1 MTRNLLIACISI
13 LGMIAMQSCS
23 NNGAATKAGA
33 VDNGQLMG
41 VGTTSKWSVIN
52 PMGMSYVPSG
62 TLHIGQSDQDL
73 NNSLTNR
80 TKSISISGFYMD
92 NTEITNS
99 EYRQFVHWVRD
110 SIALT
115 YLNAFSSGMDAEGG
129 ATEGE
134 NLDWTYPID
143 WSSGSE
149 DADALADMFYQ
160 GDDQFGNNK
169 EIDTRKLNYKWEW
182 YDWKQAAKSKKNKS
196 NSAMR
201 SDFIKR
207 KEIAIYPDTLC
218 WISDFSYSH
227 NEPMAR
233 AYFSHPAFDEYPV
246 VGVTWDQANAFCAWR
261 TELWNNHAKATG
273 GQQIE
278 SFRLP
283 FEYEWEYAARGGL
296 DGAPFPWGGPYLRN
310 SKGCLL
316 ANFKPGRGNYPE
328 DGGMYTVPVAS
339 YNPNEFNLYDMSGNV
354 AEWTSSAFF
363 ENANSFIHDVNPDI
377 QFDAEDDD
385 PITLRRKVLRGG
397 SWKDIG
403 YYLRTGV
410 RHWEYQDTSK
420 SYIGFRCT
428 LSFLGRSMSDFN

>member
-1 MTRNLLIACISI
+1 MTRNLLVVCLSI
-13 LGMIAMQSCS
+13 FGILAFQSCS
-23 NNGAATKAGA
+23 NNSSALTGSQAIG
-33 VDNGQLMG
+33 NGQVVG
-41 VGTTSKWSVIN
+41 VGASNAKWSVIN

-92 NTEITNS
+92 NTEITNA

-110 SIALT
+110 SMALT
-115 YLNAFSSGMDAEGG
+115 YLNAFVDNESGEQY
-129 ATEGE
+129 
-134 NLDWTYPID
+134 LDWTYPID
-143 WSSGSE
+143 WTPGSE
-149 DADALADMFYQ
+149 DASALSDLYFQ
-160 GDDQFGNNK
+160 GDDQFGNSK
-169 EIDTRKLNYKWEW
+169 DIDSRKLNYKWEW
-182 YDWKQAAKSKKNKS
+182 YDWKEAASASKRSNKDVT
-196 NSAMR
+196 R
-201 SDFIKR
+201 SSFIK
-207 KEIAIYPDTLC
+207 KDEINVYPDTLC
-218 WISDFSYSH
+218 WINDFSYAH

-233 AYFSHPAFDEYPV
+233 SYFSHPAFDEYPV
-246 VGVTWDQANAFCAWR
+246 VGVTWDQATAFCAWR
-261 TELWNNHAKATG
+261 TELWNNHANALG
-273 GQQIE
+273 GQEIDQ
-278 SFRLP
+278 FRLP

-339 YNPNEFNLYDMSGNV
+339 YNPNEYNLYDMSGNV

-363 ENANSFIHDVNPDI
+363 ENANSFIHDQNPDI
-377 QFDAEDDD
+377 RFDAEEGD

-428 LSFLGRSMSDFN
+428 MSFLGRSMGDFNN

>member
-1 MTRNLLIACISI
+1 MTRNLLVALITLCGI
-13 LGMIAMQSCS
+13 LAVQSCS
-23 NNGAATKAGA
+23 NSSTGAASGLG
-33 VDNGQLMG
+33 NGQVVG
-41 VGTTSKWSVIN
+41 VSSSATKWSVID
-52 PMGMSYVPSG
+52 PMGMSYVRSG
-62 TLHIGQSDQDL
+62 NLHVGQSDQDL

-80 TKSISISGFYMD
+80 TKAISISGFYMD

-99 EYRQFVHWVRD
+99 EYRQFVYWVRD

-115 YLNAFSSGMDAEGG
+115 YLNAFTPSE
-129 ATEGE
+129 TGE
-134 NLDWTYPID
+134 EYLDWTYPID
-143 WSSGSE
+143 WTNGSE
-149 DADALADMFYQ
+149 DAAALSDLFYQ

-169 EIDTRKLNYKWEW
+169 ELDTRKLNYKWEW
-182 YDWKQAAKSKKNKS
+182 YDWKEAAKANKNK
-196 NSAMR
+196 NSTASR

-207 KEIAIYPDTLC
+207 NEIAIYPDTLC
-218 WISDFSYSH
+218 WIADFSYSH

-246 VGVTWDQANAFCAWR
+246 VGVSWDQANAFCSWR
-261 TELWNNHAKATG
+261 TELWNDHAQMMG
-273 GQQIE
+273 GQKI
-278 SFRLP
+278 SAFRLP

-296 DGAPFPWGGPYLRN
+296 DGAQFPWGGPYLRN

-339 YNPNEFNLYDMSGNV
+339 YNPNEFNLYDMAGNV

-377 QFDAEDDD
+377 RFDAEDDD
-385 PITLRRKVLRGG
+385 PITLRRKVIRGG